1 MTGNHKEGV
10 YKHEGTVESVYLIDE
25 ITVEMIADGIHV
37 PPNIL
42 KLIRKQKG
50 VERTALITD
59 ALACAASDSEKAFD
73 PRVIVENGVCMLAD
87 RSAIAGSI
95 ATMDRL
101 IRVCVKQANLKL
113 EDVSAMASATPARL
127 MGVYDRK
134 GSLQRGKDADII
146 IMNPDLYL
154 THVIQM
160 GRNIEPANNKY
171 F

>member
-1 MTGNHKEGV
+1 
-10 YKHEGTVESVYLIDE
+10 
-25 ITVEMIADGIHV
+25 
-37 PPNIL
+37 
-42 KLIRKQKG
+42 
-50 VERTALITD
+50 
-59 ALACAASDSEKAFD
+59 
-73 PRVIVENGVCMLAD
+73 
-87 RSAIAGSI
+87 
-95 ATMDRL
+95 
-101 IRVCVKQANLKL
+101 
-113 EDVSAMASATPARL
+113 MASATPARL